1 MKNPLTLPSGTLLL
15 TAALLG
21 GTAVTFALQQDAPV
35 QFSNFT
41 SSAGIQFR
49 HENGA
54 TPDKYLPETMGAG
67 AVFFDYDSDGWLDIF
82 LVNGG
87 SFSDAGKAARAQHRL
102 YRNTGA
108 GVYRDVTGASGI
120 AAFGYGMGACSAD
133 YDNDG
138 WADLYV
144 TGIGGNRLY
153 HNTGKE
159 GLTDVT
165 PHAGVAAGMWSSS
178 CGFGDVDN
186 DGDVDLLVT
195 RYVDFSPENNKYCR
209 FDKLTAYCHPNV
221 YSPLHN
227 ILYRNNGDGTFTD
240 NSRESGIGAVTGNG
254 LGVVF
259 GDYDNDGWTD
269 IYVAN
274 DSSPSFLFH
283 NKGAGVFEEVG
294 LRAGVAVGTNGKPL
308 AGMGTDM
315 GDIDGDGLLDIFV
328 TNLSEQTHSLYRNL
342 GKGLFDNI
350 TFPSGVGKATLPFVG
365 FGTAFFDYD
374 NDMDLDLAVAN
385 GDVIDNIDDLRDQ
398 RSYKQ
403 LNLLLQNDGSGKF
416 REVGPGSGP
425 GFALKKASRALAVG
439 DIDNDGDLDLL
450 IANVGDTADLLRNDG
465 GNRQNS
471 LLVRTVGSKSNRDGI
486 GARLRLTIGK
496 RVLLRYVK
504 AGSSYLAQN
513 DLRVHFG
520 LGNAP
525 RADRL
530 EILWPSGVV
539 DVLLNIDANQVVTVR
554 EGAGAVSQ
562 KEFSAPRAA
571 R

>member
-1 MKNPLTLPSGTLLL
+1 MKNPLTLLVGTLVL

-21 GTAVTFALQQDAPV
+21 GTAGTLAVQQNAPV
-35 QFSNFT
+35 QFSNIAA
-41 SSAGIQFR
+41 SAGIQFK

-54 TPDKYLPETMGAG
+54 TPERYLPETMSGG
-67 AVFFDYDSDGWLDIF
+67 AVFFDYDNDGWLDMF

-87 SFSDAGKAARAQHRL
+87 SFKDSGKAARAQHRL

-108 GVYRDVTGASGI
+108 GMYQDVTASSGV
-120 AAFGYGMGACSAD
+120 AVFGYGMGGCSAD

-138 WADLYV
+138 SADLYV
-144 TGIGGNRLY
+144 TGVGGNKLY
-153 HNTGKE
+153 HNTGKN
-159 GLTDVT
+159 GFTDVT
-165 PHAGVAAGMWSSS
+165 LQAGVAAGMWSSS
-178 CGFGDVDN
+178 CAFADIDN
-186 DGDVDLLVT
+186 DGDVDLFVT
-195 RYVDFSPENNKYCR
+195 RYVDFTPENNQYCS
-209 FDKLTAYCHPNV
+209 FDRLIAYCHPNV
-221 YSPLHN
+221 YNPLHN

-240 NSRESGIGAVTGNG
+240 ITTESGIGKVAGNG

-259 GDYDNDGWTD
+259 GDYDNDGWPD

-283 NKGAGVFEEVG
+283 NKGGGIFEEVG

-342 GKGLFDNI
+342 GKGLFDNV

-365 FGTAFFDYD
+365 FGAAFFDYD
-374 NDMDLDLAVAN
+374 NDTDLDLVIAN
-385 GDVIDNIDDLRDQ
+385 GDVIDNIDDLKDQ

-416 REVGPGSGP
+416 TEVGPVSGP

-471 LLVRTVGSKSNRDGI
+471 LLIRTVGTKSNRDGI
-486 GARLRLTIGK
+486 GARLKLTIGK
-496 RVLLRYVK
+496 KVLLRYVK

-539 DVLLNIDANQVVTVR
+539 DVLLNIAANQIVTVR
-554 EGAGAVSQ
+554 EGEGAVSQ